1 MSVGGVGYQPNSGI
15 GVHAPSVIRLYP
27 RREVQDVQDAGRR
40 RRGGPAGHGDLPGAG
55 DGRELFAT
63 GLFRPG
69 VKAQKMTA
77 PVTGVQ
83 QLAIAVDDGAAGELA
98 DRIAPNLSC

>member
-1 MSVGGVGYQPNSGI
+1 VTFRV
-15 GVHAPSVIRLYP
+15 L
-27 RREVQDVQDAGRR
+27 
-40 RRGGPAGHGDLPGAG
+40 G

-69 VKAQKMTA
+69 VKAQKMTV

-98 DRIAPNLSC
+98 ARIAPNLSC